1 MVPHGGDR
9 GAAANDRREAR
20 GSGAACNGSHETDQ
34 KPMLHYKNVMFAV
47 QQNGLSLCL
56 SQGGFVWVSL
66 IHFQSPRH
74 HSMSRRPI
82 MLLRKR
88 TILAIAFAGAFTGV

>member
-1 MVPHGGDR
+1 M
-9 GAAANDRREAR
+9 
-20 GSGAACNGSHETDQ
+20 SHC
-34 KPMLHYKNVMFAV
+34 KNVML
-47 QQNGLSLCL
+47 QCSKTCLSLCL

-88 TILAIAFAGAFTGV
+88 TIFAIAFAGAFTGVSTMAGYGMTRAANPASR